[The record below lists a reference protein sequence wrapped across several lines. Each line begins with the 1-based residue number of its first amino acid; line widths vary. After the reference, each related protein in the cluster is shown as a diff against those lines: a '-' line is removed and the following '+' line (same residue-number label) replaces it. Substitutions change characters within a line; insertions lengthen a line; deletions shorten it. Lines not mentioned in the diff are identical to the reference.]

1 MILRVLINL
10 KNELFILC
18 ILMLIQTSKQ
28 SNVKGEFFN
37 FSQLAYDSFLF
48 YFYVLFNKFSI
59 FAFQVGSC
67 PEGYSD
73 WYPNSEFCY
82 LIYSEQVTW
91 TEALEHCT
99 GKGGNLPSVN
109 SPEEQD
115 VLRQNAFQQGA
126 NAWIGLR
133 AESRFIYDC

>member
-1 MILRVLINL
+1 MYILDIH
-10 KNELFILC
+10 
-18 ILMLIQTSKQ
+18 
-28 SNVKGEFFN
+28 
-37 FSQLAYDSFLF
+37 
-48 YFYVLFNKFSI
+48 VLFNKHSI
-59 FAFQVGSC
+59 FVFLGGSC

-91 TEALEHCT
+91 TEALKHCT
-99 GKGGNLPSVN
+99 DKGGNLPSVN

-115 VLRQNAFQQGA
+115 VLKNNAFQQGA

-133 AESRFIYDC
+133 AESRFI